1 MAMKH
6 IDGDD
11 KVKLSLYTLSTCIW
25 CKMTKKLLNDL
36 GVGYDYVDMDSLE
49 GEEKGK
55 ALKELKRW
63 NPKCSFPSLVINDE
77 TCIVGY
83 DDKKIREAIGR

>member
-1 MAMKH
+1 MIMKH
-6 IDGDD
+6 MDGDD

-25 CKMTKKLLNDL
+25 CKMTKKLLGDL

-49 GEEKGK
+49 GEEKDK
-55 ALKELKRW
+55 TLEDLKRW
-63 NPKCSFPSLVINDE
+63 NPRCSFPSLVINDE

-83 DDKKIREAIGR
+83 DDKKIREVIGR

>member
-1 MAMKH
+1 MIMKH

-11 KVKLSLYTLSTCIW
+11 SVKLSLYTLSTCIW

-49 GEEKGK
+49 GEEKEE
-55 ALKELKRW
+55 ALENLKRW

-77 TCIVGY
+77 ICIVGY

>member
-1 MAMKH
+1 MAMTH
-6 IDGDD
+6 VNGND

-36 GVGYDYVDMDSLE
+36 GVAYDFVDMDNLD
-49 GEEKGK
+49 GEEKENM
-55 ALKELKRW
+55 LNELKRW
-63 NPKCSFPSLVINDE
+63 NPKCSFPSLVVNDE

-83 DDKKIREAIGR
+83 DDTKIKEAVGK

>member
-1 MAMKH
+1 MIMKH
-6 IDGDD
+6 IDGNDS
-11 KVKLSLYTLSTCIW
+11 VKLSLYTLSTCIW

-49 GEEKGK
+49 GEEKEE
-55 ALKELKRW
+55 ALENLKRW

-77 TCIVGY
+77 ICIVGY